1 MCMKGIL
8 TYLAAKY
15 MENVFLGL
23 SLSQTVTKADYSW
36 LVHDYN
42 EKLPAM
48 LKYIIH
54 SVKNC

>member
-1 MCMKGIL
+1 MGRTVGRMLHQSTEKHEF
-8 TYLAAKY
+8 LAL
-15 MENVFLGL
+15 F
-23 SLSQTVTKADYSW
+23 LSQTFSNADQSR